1 MLSDSTFGRISTGLF
16 LACFICFP
24 VFAEEQSERTSAPA
38 QCRHIKTETERLR
51 CYDKIAE
58 LESMETESAG
68 TPEGNAAEK
77 EAEVSYFSRIWEL
90 DEKTQREK
98 YTFRIH
104 RPTYVL
110 PFTYN
115 GSPNVEPL
123 READP
128 TKELKKPEVTFQ
140 MSFKVKLLQN
150 IFGKNVDL
158 WFGYTQRSFWQ
169 LYNFADS
176 SPFRETNYE
185 PELLLNFKTNYEI
198 LGLKLLFINFGL
210 NHQSN
215 GQTDPLSRS
224 WNRAVL
230 NLGFEREPV
239 SILLKTW
246 CRFPE
251 SAEEDD
257 NPGITRY
264 LGYGEIWAYYFYK
277 KHRFGLMIRD
287 SLRFEKNRGALQAE
301 WSFPL
306 FFKNVAG
313 HVQYFN
319 GYGESLLDYDHRTNR
334 IGVGFI
340 VVDWY

>member
-1 MLSDSTFGRISTGLF
+1 
-16 LACFICFP
+16 
-24 VFAEEQSERTSAPA
+24 
-38 QCRHIKTETERLR
+38 
-51 CYDKIAE
+51 
-58 LESMETESAG
+58 
-68 TPEGNAAEK
+68 
-77 EAEVSYFSRIWEL
+77 
-90 DEKTQREK
+90 
-98 YTFRIH
+98 
-104 RPTYVL
+104 
-110 PFTYN
+110 
-115 GSPNVEPL
+115 
-123 READP
+123 
-128 TKELKKPEVTFQ
+128 
-140 MSFKVKLLQN
+140 
-150 IFGKNVDL
+150 
-158 WFGYTQRSFWQ
+158 
-169 LYNFADS
+169 
-176 SPFRETNYE
+176 
-185 PELLLNFKTNYEI
+185 
-198 LGLKLLFINFGL
+198 L

-287 SLRFEKNRGALQAE
+287 NLRFEKNRGALQAE

-313 HVQYFN
+313 HLQYFN

-334 IGVGFI
+334 IGIGFI